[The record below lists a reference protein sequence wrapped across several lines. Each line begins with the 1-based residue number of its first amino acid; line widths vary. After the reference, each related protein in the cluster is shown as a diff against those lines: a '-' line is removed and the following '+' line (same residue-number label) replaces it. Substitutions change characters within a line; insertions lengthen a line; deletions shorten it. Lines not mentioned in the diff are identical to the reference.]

1 MTLELMME
9 SWECILMS
17 LRMSVMADYLKDS
30 GIKRLVKEMELV
42 SNSGLMARNMKVCGA
57 KIKPTAKAGW
67 HMQMVTFTRVTGKMI
82 KPMDLVFMRVTG
94 SKICNMDTES
104 KVGIMATLSIQAS
117 STKARRMAKVDSSG
131 RMDPSMRVTSLM
143 VSSKDLADTS
153 LLILINGT
161 KESLEW
167 VTWKVE
173 ESRPGT
179 MAESTKVTSKMARRT
194 VKVFSYGLMETSTSV
209 AGKMASN
216 MELVSNMT
224 PKKVLRNRVNG
235 LKARDKDGWLL

>member
-1 MTLELMME
+1 
-9 SWECILMS
+9 
-17 LRMSVMADYLKDS
+17 MADYLKDS

-82 KPMDLVFMRVTG
+82 KPMDLVSSLILTMLFMRVTG

-117 STKARRMAKVDSSG
+117 STKARRMAKVGSSG